1 VDKSENWK
9 SIVKTVSSQRSQS
22 ASNTESAPRVDRW
35 AQSEQGWTKSEQ
47 RSTAATTVF
56 QHHGKAEDAAQKRSA
71 RKNPNEWASSE
82 NSGLAAALQKGP
94 GKRHMASQEKLT
106 DRRVNAVD
114 KAEGQLK
121 NTLASNLHSA
131 ADWVRSTKLY
141 SGSGAV
147 ADSRRPSDDI
157 SLKSMSSTAYSAA
170 STVGSAVGSSR
181 AYSAASWAGSSAYNA
196 ASEGTTRAYNAA
208 SSAGSSAYNAAS
220 EGTTRAYSAASWLA
234 SSVSGLAS
242 SAYSAASG
250 AASSAYSAGSEAAS
264 SVYNAPIVSSQ
275 DTKRM
280 DKTERTDTNNMAEE
294 IKPGIEKLREQ
305 NSDAT
310 WHDDSVTMAQTT
322 ASVAKATGL
331 VAGAAGL
338 ITGGSTAVV
347 GLAAKGTEVVAHAA
361 AAGAAHEAR
370 DAWAKGMNE
379 KAEGANMFLSNG
391 AGAKRAE
398 NHAIMKDELLNTG
411 TSAVGL
417 SASAALL
424 GKTGESLT
432 KVGGRTITK
441 GEVNT
446 AASVGFGKTM
456 SSIFG
461 SGGESKAARADLA
474 NNMSHL
480 AVHQAPRKVA
490 PKHTEK
496 E

>member
-1 VDKSENWK
+1 MDKSENWK

-141 SGSGAV
+141 SGSGV
-147 ADSRRPSDDI
+147 VVDSRRPSDDI
-157 SLKSMSSTAYSAA
+157 SLKSISSTAYTAA
-170 STVGSAVGSSR
+170 SSVGSAVGSSR

>member
-1 VDKSENWK
+1 MDKSENWK

-147 ADSRRPSDDI
+147 VDSRRPSDDI

-170 STVGSAVGSSR
+170 SSVGSAVGSSR

>member
-56 QHHGKAEDAAQKRSA
+56 QHHGKTEDAAQKRSA

-147 ADSRRPSDDI
+147 VDSRRPSDDI

-170 STVGSAVGSSR
+170 SSVGSAVGSSR

>member
-1 VDKSENWK
+1 
-9 SIVKTVSSQRSQS
+9 
-22 ASNTESAPRVDRW
+22 
-35 AQSEQGWTKSEQ
+35 
-47 RSTAATTVF
+47 
-56 QHHGKAEDAAQKRSA
+56 
-71 RKNPNEWASSE
+71 
-82 NSGLAAALQKGP
+82 
-94 GKRHMASQEKLT
+94 M
-106 DRRVNAVD
+106 
-114 KAEGQLK
+114 
-121 NTLASNLHSA
+121 
-131 ADWVRSTKLY
+131 
-141 SGSGAV
+141 
-147 ADSRRPSDDI
+147 
-157 SLKSMSSTAYSAA
+157 
-170 STVGSAVGSSR
+170 
-181 AYSAASWAGSSAYNA
+181 
-196 ASEGTTRAYNAA
+196 
-208 SSAGSSAYNAAS
+208 
-220 EGTTRAYSAASWLA
+220 
-234 SSVSGLAS
+234 SGLAS

-424 GKTGESLT
+424 GKAGDSLT

-441 GEVNT
+441 GEVKT
-446 AASVGFGKTM
+446 AASMGFGKTM

-461 SGGESKAARADLA
+461 FGGESKAARADLA

>member
-1 VDKSENWK
+1 MDKSENWK

-47 RSTAATTVF
+47 RSTAAATVF
-56 QHHGKAEDAAQKRSA
+56 QHHGKTEDAAQKRSA

-141 SGSGAV
+141 SGSGTV
-147 ADSRRPSDDI
+147 VDSRRPSDDI

-170 STVGSAVGSSR
+170 SSVGSAVGSSR
-181 AYSAASWAGSSAYNA
+181 AYSAASW
-196 ASEGTTRAYNAA
+196 
-208 SSAGSSAYNAAS
+208 AGSSAYNAAS